1 MVRVRATYVRRV
13 AEMLRVRAAYECCA
27 CACIPGKPILSCR
40 YPQAGHSEVDLRA
53 VGELAEPAP
62 LSLFGLGP
70 TPHSLSGLGPP
81 PTLTPWPDPESTP
94 PSLTHSIHFT
104 QIVISMLSQTAY
116 SWNQARRNQLNWF
129 LRSSWFQSLEKPNG
143 VFVLEPISVLFA
155 GSFGQNRCTFGP
167 IPFGS

>member
-13 AEMLRVRAAYECCA
+13 AEMLRVRAAHECCA

-81 PTLTPWPDPESTP
+81 PTLTPWPDPECTP
-94 PSLTHSIHFT
+94 PSLTHSIYFT
-104 QIVISMLSQTAY
+104 QIVNSMLPLQSDSDMRTRVTLYTQQYRFFLSLFSSTLTRAARHWIVAHRGSSQGEV
-116 SWNQARRNQLNWF
+116 R
-129 LRSSWFQSLEKPNG
+129 G
-143 VFVLEPISVLFA
+143 
-155 GSFGQNRCTFGP
+155 NR
-167 IPFGS
+167 

>member
-1 MVRVRATYVRRV
+1 MRVRAACVCCVAEMVRVRAACVCCQEMVRVRATYVRRV
-13 AEMLRVRAAYECCA
+13 AEMLRVRAAHECCA

-81 PTLTPWPDPESTP
+81 PTLTPWPGR
-94 PSLTHSIHFT
+94 
-104 QIVISMLSQTAY
+104 AA
-116 SWNQARRNQLNWF
+116 NN
-129 LRSSWFQSLEKPNG
+129 
-143 VFVLEPISVLFA
+143 
-155 GSFGQNRCTFGP
+155 
-167 IPFGS
+167 